1 MTTDGSQ
8 SHLMFAAE
16 ESNIEPDGGGCGV
29 EGQEIAKVT
38 VQALEKLLLDC

>member
-8 SHLMFAAE
+8 NHLRFVAE
-16 ESNIEPDGGGCGV
+16 GCDAEPDGGAYKV

-38 VQALEKLLLDC
+38 G